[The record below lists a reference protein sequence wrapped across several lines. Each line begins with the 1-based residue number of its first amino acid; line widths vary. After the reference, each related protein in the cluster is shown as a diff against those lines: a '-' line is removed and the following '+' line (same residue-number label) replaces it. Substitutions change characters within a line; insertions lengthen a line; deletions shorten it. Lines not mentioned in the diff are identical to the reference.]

1 MKLNKTL
8 KGIVLAGALTTS
20 LIGCKQDTQD
30 QTHFTY
36 NLEGKIANVPLPSN
50 RGAMG
55 LAAADFDNDGDI
67 DLATVKNYGTDKGIV
82 SLYRNDGLGNYSLV
96 GPIARVPLPA
106 HRGAMGLA
114 AADFDNDGDIDLATV
129 KNYGTDKGDIT
140 LYLNDGSDKFTKY

>member
-1 MKLNKTL
+1 M
-8 KGIVLAGALTTS
+8 
-20 LIGCKQDTQD
+20 
-30 QTHFTY
+30 
-36 NLEGKIANVPLPSN
+36 
-50 RGAMG
+50 
-55 LAAADFDNDGDI
+55 
-67 DLATVKNYGTDKGIV
+67 
-82 SLYRNDGLGNYSLV
+82 